1 MQIPADPEI
10 QHRCC
15 LWNRVKEAAPCDSQW
30 QKTNPCVPFVTG
42 SYCRRSIGHQPF
54 QQENTIQHR
63 SVELNHHLV
72 RGLCLQRERE
82 KPSDTGDMGY
92 WALGA
97 YSGFAALCSEW
108 NMYKCWLQMLETVQ
122 VKISNLMLGVHKTA
136 TESWNLLRKNKE
148 QAGTALPAG
157 DGVIR
162 FPLSLGS

>member
-1 MQIPADPEI
+1 MA
-10 QHRCC
+10 
-15 LWNRVKEAAPCDSQW
+15 
-30 QKTNPCVPFVTG
+30 KTNPCVPFVTG
-42 SYCRRSIGHQPF
+42 SYCRRSNGHQPF
-54 QQENTIQHR
+54 QQENATQHR

-136 TESWNLLRKNKE
+136 TESWNLLRKKQRTSRHRVTRGRWRHQVPSE
-148 QAGTALPAG
+148 FWILIPGRCP
-157 DGVIR
+157 VYKR
-162 FPLSLGS
+162 